1 MKTHTLILFAALGL
15 PPAALLLADSTPE
28 PPVPVVPAPAP
39 APAAYP
45 PADNQKL
52 YGGVQ
57 TPLVTPDT
65 AKSIVD
71 KFRAAFAQTEGPRFV
86 FYVNRELVD
95 ADSGLQLTKR
105 TERTEATR
113 NDVKSDMETPPSG
126 APQTQINV
134 NSNVGSASPT
144 GKGTASTNTEK
155 VTAENSYEVKNAP
168 APTLADRQTVRDVER
183 LFGRPFRAAG
193 ARLADQKVAAS
204 ILADKPFDTFAAGGS
219 DQARKER
226 EALANVADV
235 AVEVLVSSRNVTVS
249 NISGDEVVT
258 VPDIQATA
266 IRLKDS
272 AIVGQASSSDVLGKD
287 PQAGRLAQR
296 YDVRDITEAVALA
309 LMEDMASNAK

>member
-1 MKTHTLILFAALGL
+1 MKTRTLILLTALSL
-15 PPAALLLADSTPE
+15 PPAALLRADNPPE
-28 PPVPVVPAPAP
+28 PPVPVVPAPP
-39 APAAYP
+39 SAPAAYP
-45 PADNQKL
+45 PPDNQKL
-52 YGGVQ
+52 YGGIQ
-57 TPLVTPDT
+57 TPLITPDT

-71 KFRAAFAQTEGPRFV
+71 KFHAAFAQTEGPRFV
-86 FYVNRELVD
+86 FYVNRELID

-113 NDVKSDMETPPSG
+113 SDAGGNGQT
-126 APQTQINV
+126 APGTQ
-134 NSNVGSASPT
+134 
-144 GKGTASTNTEK
+144 TEK
-155 VTAENSYEVKNAP
+155 VVAHNTYEAKDVP

-226 EALANVADV
+226 EALGSVADV

-272 AIVGQASSSDVLGKD
+272 AIIGQASSSDVLGKD
-287 PQAGRLAQR
+287 AQAGRLAQR
-296 YDVRDITEAVALA
+296 YDVRDITEAVA
-309 LMEDMASNAK
+309 